1 MRQPDAR
8 RLKVWS
14 GAFLLW
20 TGVAGVFATQLY
32 FASLPWRRALAW
44 TLPRWYAW
52 GLVTPGIF
60 WLDRRLASATSLT
73 TRVILHVPLGV
84 VWTSVTIVLRLLAR
98 VVRGSQI
105 PPNYGSFFLDRFY
118 SDLPIYAV
126 LAGISFARSYAEQVK
141 RSTKEAHE
149 LALRTTDLERRL
161 VESQLQSLRAQLQ
174 PHFLFNALNTISAFT
189 ESSPQT
195 SRRLMAQ
202 LGDLLRASLRHAAQP
217 LVTLGEELTFLDD
230 FLAIESARF
239 EGRLHVSVRAN
250 DDDLPLK
257 VPSFLLQPIV
267 ENALRHGVGP
277 RLAEGRVEV
286 IAARNGSALHI
297 CVRDD
302 GLGLP
307 AGWNFADHAGIGLK
321 NVATRLQHLYGRKDL
336 LQVAPRPSGGVEVR
350 MELPID
356 RVSQNAAASAPTPT

>member
-1 MRQPDAR
+1 MRQR
-8 RLKVWS
+8 VEGRLKIWF

-20 TGVAGVFATQLY
+20 TAVAGVFATQLY
-32 FASLPWRRALAW
+32 FAGLSWQRSLAW

-60 WLDRRLASATSLT
+60 WLDRRLAANTSFT
-73 TRVILHVPLGV
+73 TRVILHVPLGAI
-84 VWTSVTIVLRLLAR
+84 WTSATIVLRLLSR
-98 VVRGSQI
+98 GVRGASPPSYSQ
-105 PPNYGSFFLDRFY
+105 FFLDRFY

-126 LAGISFARSYAEQVK
+126 LAGISFARQYADQVK
-141 RSTKEAHE
+141 RRTQEAHE
-149 LALRTTDLERRL
+149 LALRTTELEHRL
-161 VESQLQSLRAQLQ
+161 VESQLQSLRAQLH

-195 SRRLMAQ
+195 ARRLMAQ

-230 FLAIESARF
+230 FLSIESARF
-239 EGRLHVSVRAN
+239 EGRLRVSVSVE
-250 DDDLPLK
+250 DDLLSLM

-267 ENALRHGVGP
+267 ENAIRHGVAP
-277 RLAEGRVEV
+277 RLASGHVEV
-286 IAARNGSALHI
+286 TASRDRSTLRL

-307 AGWNFADHAGIGLK
+307 AGWSFENDAGVGLR
-321 NVATRLQHLYGRKDL
+321 NVAARLEHLYGRKGQL
-336 LQVAPRPSGGVEVR
+336 RIAPVASGGVEVQ
-350 MELPID
+350 ID
-356 RVSQNAAASAPTPT
+356 VPAQPALTRAEHTVGV